1 MAEVVLDV
9 LNDALGTQEDFGADA
24 RPAARAIEIASN
36 RVASANASRI
46 FRVFGRPTRATT
58 CDCERRAEPAVPQS
72 LFLMS
77 DPAVLKKIESGR
89 LKKLLES
96 KKSDREVV
104 DELFLGTLSRLPA
117 LSETDAAL
125 GHVRDSSDRRHGFRR
140 NPVGPDQYARIHSQS
155 LIRAAESFGETTH
168 ARLRTISPP

>member
-1 MAEVVLDV
+1 M
-9 LNDALGTQEDFGADA
+9 
-24 RPAARAIEIASN
+24 
-36 RVASANASRI
+36 
-46 FRVFGRPTRATT
+46 
-58 CDCERRAEPAVPQS
+58 PQS

-125 GHVRDSSDRRHGFRR
+125 GHVRDSSDRRTAF
-140 NPVGPDQYARIHSQS
+140 VEILWA
-155 LIRAAESFGETTH
+155 LINTREFILNH
-168 ARLRTISPP
+168 